1 VLINYGALIGLY
13 GGAVCGLL
21 GWYFG
26 RRKAIKEHS
35 LDELHDYIMK
45 TARSFSWFA
54 TLGTIYIFF
63 TLLVIGVSLNAAF
76 ILGIL
81 LLVQMTSWGV
91 SIFILKYYMT
101 LGMEVNAG
109 LLAGVSLICL
119 SIVFFVIIGIFTNL
133 WLFILLSI
141 PFSII
146 GIYFIKQEGNF
157 KKGVE

>member
-1 VLINYGALIGLY
+1 
-13 GGAVCGLL
+13 
-21 GWYFG
+21 
-26 RRKAIKEHS
+26 
-35 LDELHDYIMK
+35 MK

-63 TLLVIGVSLNAAF
+63 TLLVKGVSLNAAF

-91 SIFILKYYMT
+91 SIFTLKYYMT

-119 SIVFFVIIGIFTNL
+119 SIVFFIIIAIFTDF

-141 PFSII
+141 PFIFI
-146 GIYFIKQEGNF
+146 GFYFFKQ
-157 KKGVE
+157 

>member
-1 VLINYGALIGLY
+1 MLINYGALIGLY
-13 GGAVCGLL
+13 GGAICGLL

-63 TLLVIGVSLNAAF
+63 TLLVIGVSLDAAF
-76 ILGIL
+76 SLGIL

-91 SIFILKYYMT
+91 SIFVLKYYMT
-101 LGMEVNAG
+101 HGMEINAG
-109 LLAGVSLICL
+109 LLAGVSLISL
-119 SIVFFVIIGIFTNL
+119 SIVFFVIIAIFTDL

-146 GIYFIKQEGNF
+146 GIYFIKQEGNY

>member
-1 VLINYGALIGLY
+1 
-13 GGAVCGLL
+13 
-21 GWYFG
+21 
-26 RRKAIKEHS
+26 
-35 LDELHDYIMK
+35 MK
-45 TARSFSWFA
+45 TERSFSWFA
-54 TLGTIYIFF
+54 TLGIIYIFF